1 MRDCKNNA
9 RDSLNKILDLTPSV
23 PGKYKLEPA
32 GQTLV
37 MVHMLPP
44 HRTGSIALRFNNIGP
59 LVQSEAK
66 GGGAIF

>member
-1 MRDCKNNA
+1 MLCFHNVAYLDG
-9 RDSLNKILDLTPSV
+9 SL
-23 PGKYKLEPA
+23 KYKPEPA

-44 HRTGSIALRFNNIGP
+44 QRTGSIALRFNNIGP